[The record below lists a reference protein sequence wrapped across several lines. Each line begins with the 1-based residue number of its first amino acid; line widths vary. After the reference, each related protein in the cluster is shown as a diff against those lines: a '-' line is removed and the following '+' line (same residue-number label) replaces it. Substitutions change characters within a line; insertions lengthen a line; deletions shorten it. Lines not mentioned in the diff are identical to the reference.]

1 MDRRRTMRRLQAIAV
16 GLALTW
22 AASASA
28 EPGYIDYLDSALD
41 VDASSSP
48 TDCTPCHQPGGGT
61 AENSNLQP
69 FGALLHQDGIGE
81 PSSSEAAFAEVL
93 DQIKQDQ
100 PKVYA
105 DLQAGRD
112 PNPDVSTTGVHVPEY
127 GCDVTTG
134 PPVREQWWIA
144 AFGGVWFAVVV
155 RRRRAARSSLSS

>member
-1 MDRRRTMRRLQAIAV
+1 MDRRRTMRSAQAIAV
-16 GLALTW
+16 GFVLTC
-22 AASASA
+22 AAGASA

-48 TDCTPCHQPGGGT
+48 TDCTPCHLPGGGM
-61 AENSNLQP
+61 AENTNLQP

-81 PSSSEAAFAEVL
+81 PSSSEMAFAEAL

-105 DLQAGRD
+105 DLQAGSD

-134 PPVREQWWIA
+134 TTVREPWWIV
-144 AFGGVWFAVVV
+144 AFGGVLFAIAAW
-155 RRRRAARSSLSS
+155 RRRAARTP